1 MNSPAHLLE
10 QARDKLDEH
19 GTKAWVASMILGFI
33 FLWPVGLV
41 ILFYMIGTNRMGKNC
56 NQSGHHR
63 GGWHRRGRHNTST
76 GNTAFD
82 AYRDETIKRLED
94 EQSAFQNFLGNLRA
108 SKDRAEFDQFM
119 REQHTKDVQTET
131 TTTEYKPS
139 GYPGNPT
146 EAPA

>member
-1 MNSPAHLLE
+1 MKSPAHLLE
-10 QARDKLDEH
+10 QARDWLDGH
-19 GTKAWVASMILGFI
+19 GTKAWIAAMILGFI

-56 NQSGHHR
+56 GR
-63 GGWHRRGRHNTST
+63 GKWHRRNGHSFST

-119 REQHTKDVQTET
+119 NEQKDGEKT
-131 TTTEYKPS
+131 TPEYPT
-139 GYPGNPT
+139 NPT
-146 EAPA
+146 QAPA

>member
-19 GTKAWVASMILGFI
+19 GSKAWIATMILGFI

-56 NQSGHHR
+56 NR
-63 GGWHRRGRHNTST
+63 GKWHRRGRHSFST

-94 EQSAFQNFLGNLRA
+94 EQSAFQSFLNNLRD

-119 REQHTKDVQTET
+119 REKNAKDVTPDTPSSESG
-131 TTTEYKPS
+131 PS
-139 GYPGNPT
+139 GYSGNPT
-146 EAPA
+146 QAPA